1 MHAASGLSSVYIS
14 ENLKSFQ
21 KLVIQGSRKF
31 RSPQKM
37 RGEMW
42 FQPVTS
48 PHCCHQGSLIV
59 LQFDLLGQNKKKTRS
74 TCIDVMMILSGT
86 WWYWISIYTVYC
98 MNRNWYIPRR
108 LMFTRVHCVSHQI
121 HIIFKAHTLIYSNWT
136 VFIWIWCH
144 SNQKCRLDI
153 WSDDSATSR

>member
-1 MHAASGLSSVYIS
+1 MLLVACFQSIFLKNCKVFGKSS
-14 ENLKSFQ
+14 
-21 KLVIQGSRKF
+21 SRAQETFDPDRK
-31 RSPQKM
+31 
-37 RGEMW
+37 MW

-144 SNQKCRLDI
+144 SNQKH
-153 WSDDSATSR
+153 TSYLSRAPRAAPV